1 MTGRRGASDDGSD
14 AGDTASGAGG
24 SAPDG
29 GDGAGASSTADRF
42 RRRIRELEERLEA
55 AGDEVERR
63 GLRRDLEH
71 LRAGLRV
78 VERSREA
85 P

>member
-1 MTGRRGASDDGSD
+1 MTGRRGAPD
-14 AGDTASGAGG
+14 AGDSASGAGG

-29 GDGAGASSTADRF
+29 GDDGGASSTADRF

-55 AGDEVERR
+55 EADEIERQ

-78 VERSREA
+78 VERSRES